1 MLRARSVRVAV
12 YIVNAVSVHI
22 QLSALL
28 AVCTRSVINFG
39 SSEIVDFPKSPLETK
54 EIGPFLALIKV
65 VFDKDQEN
73 VWYVKIRALEPE
85 FFDPKVP
92 C

>member
-12 YIVNAVSVHI
+12 YIVNAVSVHV
-22 QLSALL
+22 QHSALL

-39 SSEIVDFPKSPLETK
+39 SSEIVDFPKSSLETK

>member
-1 MLRARSVRVAV
+1 MLCACFVRVAV
-12 YIVNAVSVHI
+12 HIVNAVSVHV
-22 QLSALL
+22 QRSALL

>member
-12 YIVNAVSVHI
+12 YIVNAVSVHV
-22 QLSALL
+22 QRSALL